1 MGVFGEA
8 HREENRENGKLRSR
22 VVKVLRRRQL
32 ERMKIDYKKELDALI
47 QLSHPEYVHRF
58 VEFLSWYEN
67 GNSIYLA
74 MEFIPHSDLESCI
87 QAGLKEHDARQIAY
101 QVLDGIRIMHRLD
114 LIHRDIKP
122 ANISVV
128 QQEPV

>member
-1 MGVFGEA
+1 MLSY
-8 HREENRENGKLRSR
+8 KCLIRSTFTG
-22 VVKVLRRRQL
+22 
-32 ERMKIDYKKELDALI
+32 
-47 QLSHPEYVHRF
+47 LSN
-58 VEFLSWYEN
+58 FLSWYEN
-67 GNSIYLA
+67 SNSIYLA
-74 MEFIPHSDLESCI
+74 MEFIPHGDLESRI

-122 ANISVV
+122 ANIFVV